1 MMKTILGATCAA
13 TAALGLLAMPASA
26 DDHTDAEMTKGEA
39 KLAKMLEG
47 RVAGEPERCIRTIG
61 SRNLQ
66 QIDDTALVYKQG
78 RTIWVNYTRSPESID
93 SDDIMVIRR
102 FDGTSLCRTDQITTV
117 ERFGGFFSGVIF
129 LDDFVPYRL
138 PEDAEG

>member
-1 MMKTILGATCAA
+1 MLKPILAA
-13 TAALGLLAMPASA
+13 TAALTMLAAPASA
-26 DDHTDAEMTKGEA
+26 QDDTDRELTKGEA
-39 KLAKMLEG
+39 KLAKMLDG

-61 SRNLQ
+61 SRNLT

-78 RTIWVNYTRSPESID
+78 RTIWVNYTRTPESID
-93 SDDIMVIRR
+93 SDDIMVIRK
-102 FDGTSLCRTDQITTV
+102 FDGSSLCRTDQITTV

-129 LDDFVPYRL
+129 LDDFIPYRL